1 MKMCEEEVRA
11 FFEEDL
17 FAKHCGIR
25 IDHIEENQAIC
36 SMELTAKHRNAGGQV
51 QGGAIFTLGDFA
63 FAVAANS
70 GEKKAVSLDNQIAFM
85 RKVQGDKLIATASV
99 ISSTYKICFYQVDIE
114 DEWGTK
120 VARMSVTGYYV

>member
-1 MKMCEEEVRA
+1 
-11 FFEEDL
+11 
-17 FAKHCGIR
+17 
-25 IDHIEENQAIC
+25 
-36 SMELTAKHRNAGGQV
+36 
-51 QGGAIFTLGDFA
+51 
-63 FAVAANS
+63 
-70 GEKKAVSLDNQIAFM
+70 M